1 MQRRKLNQI
10 ASVLKRKSNS
20 SIRGLISTNKYL
32 IKFNNLSIP
41 DGQFN
46 QKKKISSQRF
56 TNDANFTIK
65 SLFFPKENKSF
76 YSRSKYFNRLLINRI
91 EPQFDNEKKKKS
103 TLCNFDRKI
112 SKNKKQK
119 KKKKNPNFL
128 KRSCNS
134 TI

>member
-46 QKKKISSQRF
+46 QKKKSAHRDLQTMR
-56 TNDANFTIK
+56 
-65 SLFFPKENKSF
+65 
-76 YSRSKYFNRLLINRI
+76 
-91 EPQFDNEKKKKS
+91 
-103 TLCNFDRKI
+103 TL
-112 SKNKKQK
+112 
-119 KKKKNPNFL
+119 P
-128 KRSCNS
+128 
-134 TI
+134 